1 MNRSRYHSSSKSKP
15 KAPEGPDTT
24 RRSGYYSTSKSR
36 SEIGCVHGEVE
47 MFQGAWD
54 CQGVSYCIW
63 DFQVNRNWLFQVNI
77 GQSLYRWYGHETLHH
92 PIVNGLVVYATSSGY
107 RARMNR

>member
-1 MNRSRYHSSSKSKP
+1 MINMIYRENVMLNMIYKEN
-15 KAPEGPDTT
+15 AM
-24 RRSGYYSTSKSR
+24 
-36 SEIGCVHGEVE
+36 IN
-47 MFQGAWD
+47 
-54 CQGVSYCIW
+54 II
-63 DFQVNRNWLFQVNI
+63 FQVNI